1 MRRIDVLVQGAT
13 PPHERPNERLE
24 LLDHVVSASG
34 PVHFPVTADH
44 EQTTR
49 GSPAAGLGAKR
60 QYPAGAGRGRTRP
73 RVAITLGDPAGIGP
87 EIVWKAL
94 QDNDLR
100 VAAEWVLIGPK
111 ASIEALNG
119 RCGTESRKAI
129 APPNQLPG
137 VTSDGHV
144 CFDDVPMH
152 AGELPALPTDS
163 AEGGR
168 VSFLAIERAIERA
181 KLPETDP
188 EHVDAIVTAPISKTS
203 WDMARRAASADARAR
218 FRASEEGGD
227 GSGGGGGGGF
237 PGHTELLADR
247 FQSPRSGML
256 FVGPSMRVM
265 LTTIH
270 VPLSRVTSVLTAQ
283 RVADAIVL
291 AHEAC
296 LELGVGA
303 GTSPRAP
310 RLAVCGVNPHA
321 GEHGLL
327 GTEDDAVIVP
337 GIAMARARIDNESPV
352 RGARAHDIS
361 GPLPADTLFAKAR
374 LNNGRRVRE
383 DGYDCVV
390 AMYHDQGLIPMKLLD
405 PHACVN
411 VTVGLRWPRANDP
424 AGRAAPSV
432 PSRSIIRTSPA
443 HGTAFDIAGRV
454 GADGLPLADASSMQ
468 HAMLLALQM
477 VERRRSRAAELGG
490 ATPRAGDGSRA

>member
-1 MRRIDVLVQGAT
+1 MGA
-13 PPHERPNERLE
+13 ERP
-24 LLDHVVSASG
+24 
-34 PVHFPVTADH
+34 
-44 EQTTR
+44 
-49 GSPAAGLGAKR
+49 
-60 QYPAGAGRGRTRP
+60 YPAGAVRGRTRP

-100 VAAEWVLIGPK
+100 VAAEWVLIGPR
-111 ASIEALNG
+111 ASIEALDARG
-119 RCGTESRKAI
+119 GTQARTAATPLNK
-129 APPNQLPG
+129 LPS
-137 VTSDGHV
+137 VTGDGQV
-144 CFDDVPMH
+144 RFDDVQSR

-188 EHVDAIVTAPISKTS
+188 EHIDAIVTAPISKTS
-203 WDMARRAASADARAR
+203 WDMARRAASAVDRGR

-227 GSGGGGGGGF
+227 GSGGGGGGGY

-270 VPLSRVTSVLTAQ
+270 VPLSRVTSVLTPQ

-296 LELGVGA
+296 VELGVGA
-303 GTSPRAP
+303 GTSPRPP
-310 RLAVCGVNPHA
+310 RLAVCGMNPHA

-337 GIAMARARIDNESPV
+337 GIAKARARIEAAFHLA
-352 RGARAHDIS
+352 GAHDIS

-374 LNNGRRVRE
+374 LDNGRRRRE

-411 VTVGLRWPRANDP
+411 VTVGLRWPRGNEAERTSHQSNQGSP
-424 AGRAAPSV
+424 TPCPVPLGGGSRAAST
-432 PSRSIIRTSPA
+432 RSIIRTSPA

-477 VERRRSRAAELGG
+477 VERQRSRAAELGG
-490 ATPRAGDGSRA
+490 AAPRAGDGSRA